1 MFRSYWDKL
10 LTPEL
15 VLSAWDDVTVII
27 WVLGVWFGRLPV
39 TITVGTGYEVIFLD
53 YKTLFNNPLLY
64 LVINSFV
71 SMFAFPLELEAKF
84 VLIPLELVATF
95 EEKLLELELDVFN
108 PTP

>member
-10 LTPEL
+10 LIPEL
-15 VLSAWDDVTVII
+15 VLSAWDDVTVIT
-27 WVLGVWFGRLPV
+27 WVLGVGFGRLPV

-71 SMFAFPLELEAKF
+71 SMFAFPLELAIF
-84 VLIPLELVATF
+84 VLIPLELVVMF
-95 EEKLLELELDVFN
+95 EEKLLELELDVLN

>member
-1 MFRSYWDKL
+1 M
-10 LTPEL
+10 TPEL
-15 VLSAWDDVTVII
+15 VLSAWDDVTVIT

-71 SMFAFPLELEAKF
+71 SMFAFPLELAIF
-84 VLIPLELVATF
+84 VLIPLELVAMF
-95 EEKLLELELDVFN
+95 EEKLLELELDVLN

>member
-1 MFRSYWDKL
+1 M
-10 LTPEL
+10 TPEL
-15 VLSAWDDVTVII
+15 ILSAWDDVTVIT

-39 TITVGTGYEVIFLD
+39 IITVGTGYEVIFLD

-71 SMFAFPLELEAKF
+71 SMFAFPLELAIF
-84 VLIPLELVATF
+84 VLIPLELVVMF
-95 EEKLLELELDVFN
+95 EEKLLELELDVLN